1 MSCIFLDF
9 AEHVSSCIH
18 MYPTQIVFRCI
29 KNSTVINEDF
39 KQCLSSQEIVK
50 LTNLHPKDVMRNLS
64 ILLEDRFIQC
74 SLTTIGTRKI
84 HVYGI
89 NVYSFINTTY
99 SKLCCIH
106 DKIAR
111 KTNNTLFCQNCSTNY
126 EISSCIN
133 ADFETRCPTNPNHI
147 LSETNNLGK
156 EIDIVVDL
164 LSTLQS
170 LQSYGWNWTV
180 LKNLPKNS
188 VVVKDDGSFENQL
201 KSIECTFKN
210 TQTLS
215 NAYKPRKKMEKDTII
230 QVKQLFYKPL
240 FTCEKPKFTYS
251 CNLNR
256 SNVGDVSAS

>member
-1 MSCIFLDF
+1 
-9 AEHVSSCIH
+9 

-29 KNSTVINEDF
+29 KNAPVVNEHF
-39 KQCLSSQEIVK
+39 KQCLTSQEIVK
-50 LTNLHPKDVMRNLS
+50 LTNMHPKDVMRNLS

-99 SKLCCIH
+99 SKLCCIYH
-106 DKIAR
+106 KFAR
-111 KTNNTLFCQNCSTNY
+111 KTNDTLFCQSCSANY

-133 ADFETRCPTNPNHI
+133 ANFETTCPINPTHT
-147 LSETNNLGK
+147 LSEINHLDK
-156 EIDIVVDL
+156 EIDVIVDL

-170 LQSYGWNWTV
+170 LQCYGWNWIV
-180 LKNLPKNS
+180 LKNLPKDS
-188 VVVKDDGSFENQL
+188 VVVKDDGSFENQM
-201 KSIECTFKN
+201 KNIECTFKN

-215 NAYKPRKKMEKDTII
+215 NAYKPRKKMDKNTII

-240 FTCEKPKFTYS
+240 FTCETPKFTYS

-256 SNVGDVSAS
+256 SNGGDVSAS